1 MTTIHSIASGS
12 ARLATTVAGAGD
24 TIIFLHA
31 GVADRRMGQPQLD
44 AFAAGHRVVAYDR
57 RGFGETTYTPEL
69 FSHLED
75 LRAVHVATTA
85 EPTTLVGCSM
95 GGGLAIDYALA
106 HPAAV
111 GALVLV
117 GSAVSGAPYT
127 PSKGAVA
134 KLEAEIEAAER
145 VGDLERL
152 NHLEAHAWLDGP
164 ESVEGRVGGEL
175 RELFLDMNGR
185 ALRAEPPG
193 DHGRPVDSYGRLA
206 EIVIPT
212 LIVVGTLDFPDILDL
227 SRHLRET
234 IPGVSYVEIPGT
246 AHLPSL
252 EQPEAFN
259 GLLAAFLER
268 LRPAGSPAG
277 ASLGRAGDEGPRLGE
292 ARPAA
297 RDGPRRRV
305 SRYRWPANFPR
316 RPDVANTPSQAR
328 RRKLGG
334 TEPWRTAQCSLS
346 PH

>member
-1 MTTIHSIASGS
+1 MATIHSIASGS

-31 GVADRRMGQPQLD
+31 GVADRRMWRPQLD
-44 AFAAGHRVVAYDR
+44 TFAAGHRIVAYDR
-57 RGFGETTYTPEL
+57 RGFGDTTYAPEP

-75 LRAVHVATTA
+75 LRAVHLATTA

-111 GALVLV
+111 SALVLV

-127 PSKGAVA
+127 PSEGAVA
-134 KLEAEIEAAER
+134 RLEAEIDAAER

-152 NHLEAHAWLDGP
+152 NRLEAHAWLDGP

-193 DHGRPVDSYGRLA
+193 DHSHPVDSYGRLA
-206 EIVIPT
+206 EIAAPA
-212 LIVVGTLDFPDILDL
+212 LIVVGALDFPDVLEL
-227 SRHLRET
+227 SRHLRDT
-234 IPGVSYVEIPGT
+234 IPVARYAEIPGT

-259 GLLAAFLER
+259 RLLAAFLK
-268 LRPAGSPAG
+268 
-277 ASLGRAGDEGPRLGE
+277 
-292 ARPAA
+292 AR
-297 RDGPRRRV
+297 
-305 SRYRWPANFPR
+305 
-316 RPDVANTPSQAR
+316 
-328 RRKLGG
+328 
-334 TEPWRTAQCSLS
+334 
-346 PH
+346 

>member
-1 MTTIHSIASGS
+1 MTTSHSIASGS
-12 ARLATTVAGAGD
+12 ARLATTVTGAGD

-31 GVADRRMGQPQLD
+31 GVADRRMWQPQLD

-57 RGFGETTYTPEL
+57 RGFGDTTYTPEP

-75 LRAVHVATTA
+75 LRAVHLATTA

-111 GALVLV
+111 SALVLV
-117 GSAVSGAPYT
+117 GSAVSGAPST
-127 PSKGAVA
+127 PSKGAIA
-134 KLEAEIEAAER
+134 RLEAEIDAAER

-152 NHLEAHAWLDGP
+152 NRLEAHAWLDGP

-193 DHGRPVDSYGRLA
+193 DHGRPVNSYGRLA
-206 EIVIPT
+206 EIAIPT
-212 LIVVGTLDFPDILDL
+212 LIVVGTLDFPDVLDL
-227 SRHLRET
+227 SRHLRDT
-234 IPGVSYVEIPGT
+234 IPGASYVEIPGT

-259 GLLAAFLER
+259 RLLAAFLK
-268 LRPAGSPAG
+268 
-277 ASLGRAGDEGPRLGE
+277 RA
-292 ARPAA
+292 
-297 RDGPRRRV
+297 
-305 SRYRWPANFPR
+305 
-316 RPDVANTPSQAR
+316 
-328 RRKLGG
+328 
-334 TEPWRTAQCSLS
+334 
-346 PH
+346 